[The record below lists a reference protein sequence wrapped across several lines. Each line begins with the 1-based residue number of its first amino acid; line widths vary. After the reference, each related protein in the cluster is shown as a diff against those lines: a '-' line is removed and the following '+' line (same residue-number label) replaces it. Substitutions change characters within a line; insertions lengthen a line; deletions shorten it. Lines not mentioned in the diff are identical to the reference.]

1 MTAMK
6 DKEEEKEAAA
16 KAEDMEAAGDAA
28 AEAAAGASQAQD
40 GAAEGDAPAE
50 GEVAEAKEGEAAGE
64 AGEGEPGGGE
74 ADAAKSDAQKPA
86 GPDWKELYAR
96 TLADFENFRK
106 RTERDREDLAKF
118 AAKEILKDLLA
129 TADNLAL
136 ALEKAKDKDEPFVKG
151 VQLVYDGF
159 LKVLADHGATPLDS
173 VGEPFDTA
181 FHEALTQQPSDTV
194 PEGHVVA
201 EFKRG
206 WLLNGKL
213 LRAAQVVVSSGKPE

>member
-1 MTAMK
+1 MNAT

-28 AEAAAGASQAQD
+28 AEAAAGAAQAQD
-40 GAAEGDAPAE
+40 DAAEGDAPAE
-50 GEVAEAKEGEAAGE
+50 GEVAEAKDGEAAEEAAEKPGE
-64 AGEGEPGGGE
+64 DE
-74 ADAAKSDAQKPA
+74 ADAAKPDAQKPA

>member
-1 MTAMK
+1 MNKDK
-6 DKEEEKEAAA
+6 DKEEQENAAAEEAAA
-16 KAEDMEAAGDAA
+16 EETATPEEGAAQGDAA
-28 AEAAAGASQAQD
+28 TEEDVAQGDAEAEQESAPEPDAKDAEKAGAAQ
-40 GAAEGDAPAE
+40 EKPAE
-50 GEVAEAKEGEAAGE
+50 
-64 AGEGEPGGGE
+64 
-74 ADAAKSDAQKPA
+74 
-86 GPDWKELYAR
+86 PDWKALYAH

-106 RTERDREDLAKF
+106 RTERDREELAKF

-136 ALEKAKDKDEPFVKG
+136 ALEKAADREDPFVKG

-159 LKVLADHGATPLDS
+159 IGVLAAHGATPIDS
-173 VGEPFDTA
+173 VGEPFDTS

>member
-1 MTAMK
+1 MNAT
-6 DKEEEKEAAA
+6 DKEEKEAAA
-16 KAEDMEAAGDAA
+16 KAEDMEAAGEAA
-28 AEAAAGASQAQD
+28 AETAEGAEQAQD
-40 GAAEGDAPAE
+40 NAAEEAAPAE
-50 GEVAEAKEGEAAGE
+50 GEAAEGEGAAAEEAAEQPAEDEAAEAKTDE
-64 AGEGEPGGGE
+64 
-74 ADAAKSDAQKPA
+74 KKPA

-194 PEGHVVA
+194 PEGHVMA

>member
-16 KAEDMEAAGDAA
+16 KAEDMEAAG
-28 AEAAAGASQAQD
+28 EAAAGASQAQD

-64 AGEGEPGGGE
+64 TGEGEPGGGE

>member
-1 MTAMK
+1 MNASDIEDT
-6 DKEEEKEAAA
+6 ENTA
-16 KAEDMEAAGDAA
+16 KAEKVETGKEA
-28 AEAAAGASQAQD
+28 S
-40 GAAEGDAPAE
+40 
-50 GEVAEAKEGEAAGE
+50 
-64 AGEGEPGGGE
+64 
-74 ADAAKSDAQKPA
+74 DAAKDTAEAVGSEAAEQETAAEPEAAVEQEATCEPDEGAEATPGAAADEEKKDEKPK
-86 GPDWKELYAR
+86 GPDWKDLYAR

-159 LKVLADHGATPLDS
+159 LKVLADHGATPIDS
-173 VGEPFDTA
+173 VGEPFDTS

-194 PEGHVVA
+194 PEGHVMT

>member
-1 MTAMK
+1 MK
-6 DKEEEKEAAA
+6 KLTMLTAAA
-16 KAEDMEAAGDAA
+16 LAAGIMLT
-28 AEAAAGASQAQD
+28 GCSASD
-40 GAAEGDAPAE
+40 GNVSD
-50 GEVAEAKEGEAAGE
+50 KRDSR
-64 AGEGEPGGGE
+64 
-74 ADAAKSDAQKPA
+74 ADKTVTSAS
-86 GPDWKELYAR
+86 
-96 TLADFENFRK
+96 
-106 RTERDREDLAKF
+106 TERDREDLAKF

-159 LKVLADHGATPLDS
+159 LKVLADHGATPFDS

-194 PEGHVVA
+194 PEGHVMT

>member
-1 MTAMK
+1 MSATNI
-6 DKEEEKEAAA
+6 DKKEKEAGAGE
-16 KAEDMEAAGDAA
+16 KDVAENVSDEVQGAA
-28 AEAAAGASQAQD
+28 AEAAA
-40 GAAEGDAPAE
+40 EG
-50 GEVAEAKEGEAAGE
+50 
-64 AGEGEPGGGE
+64 
-74 ADAAKSDAQKPA
+74 ADAAEAEEITEAGKTAGEQSKEEKTPA
-86 GPDWKELYAR
+86 GPDWKDLYAR

-194 PEGHVVA
+194 PEGHVMA

>member
-1 MTAMK
+1 MNAT
-6 DKEEEKEAAA
+6 ENEEKDAAA
-16 KAEDMEAAGDAA
+16 KAEGMEAAEEAA
-28 AEAAAGASQAQD
+28 AETAEAAAQEEAAEGAEAEGAEGEGAEAEDAAGQTDGD
-40 GAAEGDAPAE
+40 GAANGKPEG
-50 GEVAEAKEGEAAGE
+50 K
-64 AGEGEPGGGE
+64 
-74 ADAAKSDAQKPA
+74 KPA
-86 GPDWKELYAR
+86 GPDWKDLYAR

-194 PEGHVVA
+194 PEGHVVT

>member
-1 MTAMK
+1 MNKDK
-6 DKEEEKEAAA
+6 DKEEQENAV
-16 KAEDMEAAGDAA
+16 AG
-28 AEAAAGASQAQD
+28 EAAAGDTATPEEGAAQGD
-40 GAAEGDAPAE
+40 APTEKESAQGAGAAEKESAAEPDAKDAEKAGAAQEKPAE
-50 GEVAEAKEGEAAGE
+50 
-64 AGEGEPGGGE
+64 
-74 ADAAKSDAQKPA
+74 
-86 GPDWKELYAR
+86 PDWKALYAH

-106 RTERDREDLAKF
+106 RTERDREELAKF

-136 ALEKAKDKDEPFVKG
+136 ALEKAADREDPFVKG

-159 LKVLADHGATPLDS
+159 IGVLAAHGATPIDS
-173 VGEPFDTA
+173 VGEPFDTS

>member
-1 MTAMK
+1 MNAT
-6 DKEEEKEAAA
+6 DKEEKEAAA
-16 KAEDMEAAGDAA
+16 KAEDMDVA
-28 AEAAAGASQAQD
+28 
-40 GAAEGDAPAE
+40 
-50 GEVAEAKEGEAAGE
+50 GEVAAETAEGTAQDEAAEESAPAGDEATEDQEGEAAPAE
-64 AGEGEPGGGE
+64 
-74 ADAAKSDAQKPA
+74 DAAEKPAEDDAAEAKPEEKKPA
-86 GPDWKELYAR
+86 GPDWKDLYAR

-194 PEGHVVA
+194 PEGHVMT